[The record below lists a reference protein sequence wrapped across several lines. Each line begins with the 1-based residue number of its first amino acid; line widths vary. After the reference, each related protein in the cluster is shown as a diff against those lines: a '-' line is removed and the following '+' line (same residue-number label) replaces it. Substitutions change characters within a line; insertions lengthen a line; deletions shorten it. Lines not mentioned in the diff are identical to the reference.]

1 MQIALSVWLSFR
13 SKIER
18 CLLMLE
24 SMNQQLNLK
33 NVMKTD
39 FDLSAYWMPYTG
51 NRQFK
56 QDPRIITGADGVWFT
71 DSDGRKVL
79 DGHSGLWTSGLGH
92 ARPEITKAVSE
103 QVATLDFCP
112 PFQFGHP
119 KAFEL
124 ATKIASLMPEGLNHV
139 FFTNSGSESADTSLK
154 MARAYWQLKGE
165 TKKTRFIGR
174 QKGYHGVN
182 FGGVAVGGIPANKHL
197 FGEVLETDHLSHT
210 MLPENVFSRGMP
222 ETGAHLAQ
230 ELERFVE
237 LYGAETIAA
246 VIVEPMGGSAGV
258 LPPPTGYLK
267 RLRELCD
274 KHRILLIFD
283 EVITGFGRCGAMTG
297 SDAFG
302 VVPDI
307 LNVAK
312 QLTNGVIPMG
322 AVIASSEI
330 HNTFME
336 TAGPDYL
343 LEFAHG
349 YTYSAHPVAC
359 AAGLAALD
367 VLVDEQLPQRVAQ
380 EAPYFEDLLHEQLS
394 EKPFVTD
401 VRNYGFAGAI
411 TLEAAGDEPLKRPF
425 ELAMAMWEQ
434 GVLVRYG
441 GDTIQMAPHFVMQRP
456 ELERLVGTLSDCL
469 DRLA

>member
-1 MQIALSVWLSFR
+1 
-13 SKIER
+13 
-18 CLLMLE
+18 
-24 SMNQQLNLK
+24 
-33 NVMKTD
+33 
-39 FDLSAYWMPYTG
+39 
-51 NRQFK
+51 
-56 QDPRIITGADGVWFT
+56 
-71 DSDGRKVL
+71 
-79 DGHSGLWTSGLGH
+79 
-92 ARPEITKAVSE
+92 
-103 QVATLDFCP
+103 
-112 PFQFGHP
+112 
-119 KAFEL
+119 
-124 ATKIASLMPEGLNHV
+124 MPEGLNHV

-274 KHRILLIFD
+274 KHHILLIFD

-330 HNTFME
+330 HNTFMDK
-336 TAGPDYL
+336 AGPDYL

-456 ELERLVGTLSDCL
+456 ELEQLVGTLSDCL